1 MRKVEAFMK
10 PWQVSKY
17 LGITIEEVY
26 NMLESGELPGTK
38 IEERWRIR
46 RTKLEKWLDEEVS
59 EEDLIKLSKS
69 IKEVDQEEVEEF
81 IQKAKEKSE
90 HGDKD

>member
-17 LGITIEEVY
+17 LGIPIEEVY
-26 NMLESGELPGTK
+26 NMLKEGELPGTK

-59 EEDLIKLSKS
+59 EEDLIKLSKR
-69 IKEVDQEEVEEF
+69 IKEVDEEAIEDF
-81 IQKAKEKSE
+81 IQKAEKSSE
-90 HGDKD
+90 GED